1 MLKSDCWKSDFAKK
15 ADLASLKSDIDKLGI
30 DELEQVPSGLNNL
43 KIKVDKLVSDRLKHI
58 PFDFSKL
65 SNIVEEDVVKKTE
78 YDELVKNVNATD
90 TSEPV

>member
-78 YDELVKNVNATD
+78 YDELVKNVNAID